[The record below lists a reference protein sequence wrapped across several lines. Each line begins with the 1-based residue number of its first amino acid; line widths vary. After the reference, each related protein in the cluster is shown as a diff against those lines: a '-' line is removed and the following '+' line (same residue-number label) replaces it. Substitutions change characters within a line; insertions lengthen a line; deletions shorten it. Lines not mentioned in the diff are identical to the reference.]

1 MEIQCIARSNLNAE
15 WRIYIKHGLFG
26 IVQCLWFRSFI
37 FVCYLITRIQ
47 ADYKMASFVWGMK
60 GFNVMLGIDNKQLCE
75 YISRSARVSIF
86 TRIHGFSILC
96 ECSTQQTAV
105 VLLSGVIRFEAFC
118 SFTFI

>member
-47 ADYKMASFVWGMK
+47 ADYKMASFMWGMK

-75 YISRSARVSIF
+75 YISRRAAESAYLQESMVSAYCANVA
-86 TRIHGFSILC
+86 HNKQL
-96 ECSTQQTAV
+96 
-105 VLLSGVIRFEAFC
+105 
-118 SFTFI
+118 